1 MSMPKV
7 ITISGEPGS
16 GTTTIGQ
23 LLSKELNIKMVYI
36 GEIFRELAGVYNMTL
51 SEFGE
56 YAEDNPDIDH
66 ELDTRQVEI
75 AKQGDI
81 ILEGRLSGWM
91 MKKNK
96 IEAFKILLTADL
108 DTRVQRIMGRE
119 GKDYEQVKAEILKR
133 EACEQERYTDFY
145 DADYHD
151 QSYYDLI
158 IDTSELTPDEIVEK
172 IKDAINNYKN

>member
-1 MSMPKV
+1 MSLPKV

-23 LLSKELNIKMVYI
+23 LLSQEFNIKMVYI
-36 GEIFRELAGVYNMTL
+36 GAIFRELAGVYNMTL

-56 YAEDNPDIDH
+56 YAEDNPDVDH

-75 AKQGDI
+75 AKQGDV

-91 MKKNK
+91 MKMNK
-96 IEAFKILLTADL
+96 IKAFKILLTADL
-108 DTRVQRIMGRE
+108 DIRISRIMDRE
-119 GKDYEQVKAEILKR
+119 KKDYEQVKAEILKR
-133 EACEQERYTDFY
+133 EACENERYSDFY
-145 DADYHD
+145 DADYQD

-158 IDTSELTPDEIVEK
+158 INTSELTPNEIVKK
-172 IKDAINNYKN
+172 IKDAINNNEN